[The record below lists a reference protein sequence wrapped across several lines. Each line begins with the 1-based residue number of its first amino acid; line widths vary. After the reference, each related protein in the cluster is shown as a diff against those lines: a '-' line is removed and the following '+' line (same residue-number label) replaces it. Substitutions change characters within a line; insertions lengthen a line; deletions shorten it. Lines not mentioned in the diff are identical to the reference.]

1 MKKPLMRFCFVL
13 LSFRQ
18 LDKLGICAS
27 HGIEVMV
34 RQTLLGPGHRNGR
47 RLITDDYD
55 PNPVR
60 VLIASSLF

>member
-34 RQTLLGPGHRNGR
+34 NKHFLGQVIEMVEG
-47 RLITDDYD
+47 
-55 PNPVR
+55 
-60 VLIASSLF
+60 S

>member
-1 MKKPLMRFCFVL
+1 MKKPLMSFCFVL

-34 RQTLLGPGHRNGR
+34 RQTLLGPGDS
-47 RLITDDYD
+47 RLITDEYD